1 MNTKFIGKAD
11 IFRWTMKHLCDLN
24 TWKYEKRVFQAQR
37 MTLEKS
43 ELKNEEGSQAKDI
56 FD

>member
-1 MNTKFIGKAD
+1 MD
-11 IFRWTMKHLCDLN
+11 HVDLN
-24 TWKYEKRVFQAQR
+24 TWKHEKRVFQTQR